1 MDTRQLL
8 LAIDLGTSGVKVG
21 AFESDGRLVAKRRRA
36 YPAMSPRPEWMEQ
49 DPETWWAA
57 CRQAIKEVVRATPAD
72 RYHGIAVTGLA
83 PALVCLD
90 EHGRPVRPA
99 PIWSDRRAVAE
110 ITELTERL
118 GYDTNFSL
126 LPRLQWLRRHESEEY
141 RRTRWVC
148 QSFEYLS
155 FKLTGEVVSIAPTDQ
170 LRPWSERDIEV
181 AELDLDKFPSRMCKL
196 GERLGA
202 LSLDVAADLELPAGL
217 PVIAG
222 TVDTFAAWLGTGTT
236 EKGIL
241 CNTVG
246 TSDGIALV
254 WDEPV
259 SDPAGPVYAMPHITG
274 RGWIIGG
281 ALSSGGLLL
290 DWFARRFYS
299 HLTRPF
305 AEIEKE
311 ARSVPAGAE
320 GVIILPYLVGE
331 RWPLFD
337 PHARG
342 VFFGL
347 AESHTRAHLA
357 RAVLESVAFAIRH
370 VCEAIETTGAR
381 IEDVR
386 IAGRAAHNEVWSQIK
401 ADVLGQPV
409 LIPEIADSGLLG
421 AAIIAGWGVGWFSDL
436 AQATTS
442 MVRFRA
448 RLEPDAERHEVY
460 TRIFALYRDLYA
472 HLKQDFLRLFN
483 LNASCL
489 RQRKWRPEPG
499 Q

>member
-8 LAIDLGTSGVKVG
+8 LAIDLGTSGVKAG
-21 AFESDGRLVAKRRRA
+21 AFDIDGRLVAKRRREYSVA
-36 YPAMSPRPEWMEQ
+36 SPHPEWAEQ
-49 DPETWWAA
+49 DPETWWTA
-57 CRQAIKEVVRATPAD
+57 CRQAIREVVRTTSAD

-90 EHGRPVRPA
+90 ERGRPVRPA

-110 ITELTERL
+110 IADLTERL
-118 GYDTNFSL
+118 GYDTSFSL
-126 LPRLQWLRRHESEEY
+126 LPRLQWLKRHEPEEY
-141 RRTRWVC
+141 RRTRRVC

-155 FKLTGEVVSIAPTDQ
+155 FKLTGEVVAIAPTDQ

-181 AELDLDKFPSRMCKL
+181 AELDVNKFPSRMCKL
-196 GERLGA
+196 GEPLGT
-202 LSLDVAADLELPAGL
+202 LSVDVATDLDLPAGL

-222 TVDTFAAWLGTGTT
+222 TVDTFAAWIGTGTM
-236 EKGIL
+236 EKGTL

-259 SDPAGPVYAMPHITG
+259 NDPAGRVYAMPHVIG

-290 DWFARRFYS
+290 DWFVRRFYN
-299 HLTRPF
+299 HLARPF
-305 AEIEKE
+305 EEVEKE
-311 ARSVPAGAE
+311 ARSVPPGAE

-357 RAVLESVAFAIRH
+357 RAVLE
-370 VCEAIETTGAR
+370 
-381 IEDVR
+381 
-386 IAGRAAHNEVWSQIK
+386 
-401 ADVLGQPV
+401 
-409 LIPEIADSGLLG
+409 
-421 AAIIAGWGVGWFSDL
+421 
-436 AQATTS
+436 
-442 MVRFRA
+442 
-448 RLEPDAERHEVY
+448 
-460 TRIFALYRDLYA
+460 
-472 HLKQDFLRLFN
+472 
-483 LNASCL
+483 
-489 RQRKWRPEPG
+489 
-499 Q
+499 